1 MQSLADLE
9 SGVRD
14 SVISGDFASVAPW
27 FVGGQAVERRL
38 AIHHRHYQASLI
50 MALMDRFPATIW
62 LVGSDFVTEAA
73 RIFISKHPPA
83 SPCIAEYGEN
93 FPTFLAECRA
103 AQRIPYLREFA
114 ELEWHVGNVA
124 IAVDEPPIAIEEL
137 RAICAGE
144 LPDTALILQRG
155 VRYLKALWPVDKLL
169 DTYLAE
175 ARPEQFAFEPGNVN
189 LEIHGSR
196 GEFRINR
203 LGAAE
208 FIFRRSVS
216 VGRSIGDA
224 ALAALETDGSFDP
237 GDALRLLLTSALI
250 AGIDQGRSRSGS

>member
-9 SGVRD
+9 SGVRN
-14 SVISGDFASVAPW
+14 SVITGDFASVAPW

-50 MALMDRFPATIW
+50 KALMDRFPATIW
-62 LVGSDFVTEAA
+62 LVGSDLVTEAA

-93 FPTFLAECRA
+93 FPTFLAECRGA
-103 AQRIPYLREFA
+103 ERTPYLREFA

-124 IAVDEPPIAIEEL
+124 IAVDEPPMAIEEL
-137 RAICAGE
+137 RAICADE
-144 LPDTALILQRG
+144 LPDTALFLQRG

-175 ARPEQFAFEPGNVN
+175 ARPERFAFEPGDVN

-208 FIFRRSVS
+208 FIFRQSVS
-216 VGRSIGDA
+216 LGRSIGDA
-224 ALAALETDGSFDP
+224 AVAALETDGSFDP
-237 GDALRLLLTSALI
+237 SDALRLLLTSALI
-250 AGIDQGRSRSGS
+250 AGIDQDRSRSGS

>member
-9 SGVRD
+9 SGVRNG
-14 SVISGDFASVAPW
+14 VITGDFASVAHW
-27 FVGGQAVERRL
+27 FVGGRAVERRL

-62 LVGSDFVTEAA
+62 LVGSDFVVEAA

-124 IAVDEPPIAIEEL
+124 IAVDEPPMAIEEL
-137 RAICAGE
+137 RAICADE
-144 LPDTALILQRG
+144 LPDMALFLRRG
-155 VRYLKALWPVDKLL
+155 VRYLKASWPVDKLL
-169 DTYLAE
+169 DTYLGE
-175 ARPEQFAFEPGNVN
+175 ARPERFVFEPGDVN
-189 LEIHGSR
+189 LEIYGSR

-216 VGRSIGDA
+216 LGRSIGDA
-224 ALAALETDGSFDP
+224 AAEALETDGSFDP

-250 AGIDQGRSRSGS
+250 AGIDPDRSRSGS

>member
-9 SGVRD
+9 SGMRN
-14 SVISGDFASVAPW
+14 SVITGDFASVAPW
-27 FVGGQAVERRL
+27 FVGGRAVERRL
-38 AIHHRHYQASLI
+38 AIHHRHYQAGLI
-50 MALMDRFPATIW
+50 KALMDRFPATIW

-93 FPTFLAECRA
+93 FPTFLAGCRGA
-103 AQRIPYLREFA
+103 ERIPYLGEFA

-124 IAVDEPPIAIEEL
+124 IAVDEPPIAIDEL
-137 RAICAGE
+137 RAIRADE
-144 LPDTALILQRG
+144 LPDAILILQRG
-155 VRYLKALWPVDKLL
+155 VRYLEASWPVDKLL
-169 DTYLAE
+169 ATYLAE
-175 ARPEQFAFEPGNVN
+175 TRPEQFAFEPEDVN

-196 GEFRINR
+196 GEFRMNR

-216 VGRSIGDA
+216 LGRSIGDA

-237 GDALRLLLTSALI
+237 GAALPLLMASGLV
-250 AGIDQGRSRSGS
+250 AGVDQDTRRNES